1 MAMSLTDRIAARLCR
16 EPGCKRTP
24 AGEGHAFCD
33 AHRPRWTPEWRK
45 HLTARDETWR
55 TAA

>member
-1 MAMSLTDRIAARLCR
+1 MTLLERIAARLCR